1 MKLLFDHIMT
11 EYWKHKL
18 DSLKEQYEGLEI
30 LFFENEKEKK
40 KYLKEADGLLG
51 GFITEEELEIAE
63 NLKIIFVPFSGVNT
77 LPSKKIL
84 DRNIIVANSKGNG
97 KVVAERAVSLTMS
110 LLGKIPHFHNDM
122 RKGVWHGFSV
132 GEKPN
137 QSWESI
143 INKQVTILGTGSIG
157 RSLAKYLK
165 AFDCEIT
172 GYKNSYNGEKIENF
186 DILTT
191 DFEKAIETA
200 EIVYVAL
207 PLTNNTRDMVNLNNI
222 ELFKNKYL
230 INVGRGP
237 IINEEALYV
246 GIKDGI
252 LKGTA
257 IDVWYDYPTKE
268 NKYKLPSVYPI
279 HLFENVILS
288 PHVAGFN
295 EKAVQYSIDWC
306 IDNVINYIENGEPK
320 NKVDMK
326 LKY

>member
-11 EYWKHKL
+11 DYWKNKL
-18 DSLKEQYEGLEI
+18 DNLKEQFEELEI
-30 LFFENEKEKK
+30 LFFENEKEKREH
-40 KYLKEADGLLG
+40 LKEIDGLLG
-51 GFITEEELEIAE
+51 GFITEEELELAK

-84 DRNIIVANSKGNG
+84 ERNITVANSKGNG
-97 KVVAERAVSLTMS
+97 KVVAERAISLTMS

-132 GEKPN
+132 GEKPS

-143 INKQVTILGTGSIG
+143 IDKKVTILGTGSIG

-165 AFDCEIT
+165 AFDCQIT
-172 GYKNSYNGEKIENF
+172 GYKNSYKGEKIENF
-186 DILTT
+186 DKLTT
-191 DFEKAIETA
+191 NFNEAIKTA
-200 EIVYVAL
+200 EIIYIAL
-207 PLTNNTRDMVNLNNI
+207 PLTNSTRDTVNLDNI
-222 ELFKNKYL
+222 DLFKDKYI

-237 IINEEALYV
+237 IVNEKALYN
-246 GIKDGI
+246 GIKEKI
-252 LKGTA
+252 LKGAA
-257 IDVWYDYPTKE
+257 IDVWYDYPSKD
-268 NKYKLPSVYPI
+268 NKYKLPSKYPI
-279 HLFENVILS
+279 HLYENVILS

-306 IDNVINYIENGEPK
+306 IDNVINYMETGEPK

>member
-11 EYWKHKL
+11 DYWKNKL
-18 DSLKEQYEGLEI
+18 DFLKSKYEDLEI
-30 LFFENEKEKK
+30 LYFENDEEKK
-40 KYLKEADGLLG
+40 KHLKEIDGLLG
-51 GFITEEELEIAE
+51 GFITEEEMDFAE

-84 DRNIIVANSKGNG
+84 ERNITVANSKGNG

-143 INKQVTILGTGSIG
+143 IDKKVTILGTGSIG

-165 AFDCEIT
+165 AFDCNIT
-172 GYKNSYNGEKIENF
+172 GYKNSYNGEKIDNF
-186 DILTT
+186 DYLTT
-191 DFEKAIETA
+191 DFKEAIEKS
-200 EIVYVAL
+200 EIIYIAL
-207 PLTNNTRDMVNLNNI
+207 PLTNSTRNTVNLDNI
-222 ELFKNKYL
+222 NLFEDKYL

-237 IINEEALYV
+237 IINEKALYN
-246 GIKDGI
+246 GIKNGI
-252 LKGTA
+252 LKGAA
-257 IDVWYDYPTKE
+257 IDVWYDYPTKD

-279 HLFENVILS
+279 HLYENVILS

-306 IDNVINYIENGEPK
+306 IDNVVNYIETGEPK
-320 NKVDMK
+320 NKVNMK

>member
-1 MKLLFDHIMT
+1 MKLLFDHIKT
-11 EYWKHKL
+11 KYWEEKL
-18 DSLKEQYEGLEI
+18 EEIKNKNLEI

-40 KYLKEADGLLG
+40 EKLEEVDGVIG
-51 GFITEEELEIAE
+51 GFLTEEEIDIAK

-84 DRNIIVANSKGNG
+84 ERNIVVANSKGNG
-97 KVVAERAVSLTMS
+97 KVVAERAIGLTLS

-122 RKGVWHGFSV
+122 KQGVWHGFSV
-132 GEKPN
+132 GEKPH

-143 INKQVTILGTGSIG
+143 IDKKVTILGTGSIG

-172 GYKNSYNGEKIENF
+172 GYKNIFNGEKIENF
-186 DILTT
+186 DVLTT
-191 DFEKAIETA
+191 DFDNAIETS
-200 EIVYVAL
+200 EIVYIAL
-207 PLTNNTRDMVNLNNI
+207 PLTNNTRDLINKNNI
-222 ELFKNKYL
+222 TNFKNKY
-230 INVGRGP
+230 IVNVGRGP
-237 IINEEALYV
+237 IINEEALYL
-246 GIKDGI
+246 GIKNGI
-252 LKGTA
+252 LKGAA

-268 NKYKLPSVYPI
+268 EMYKLPSKYPI
-279 HLFENVILS
+279 HLYENVILS

-306 IDNVINYIENGEPK
+306 IDNVKNYVKNGEPK
-320 NKVDMK
+320 NKVNMK